1 MSYVVTTEY
10 ALLQTV
16 SPNLPVAPLKYDRR
30 YADQVSNVLR
40 LYFNQLD
47 KIVGQLVATSSPVLI
62 STESSESADWGLQVA
77 RGKVTGASQVNI
89 FAFSDTVKTTFYTLW
104 ELTGTT
110 QYAFPASAL
119 TMTLVS
125 TSASDNTRA
134 TILISGLDSSWNAIT
149 ETVTLNGVTGVTTT
163 SQFRRI
169 NSMVMTSTG
178 TGQTTNVGTI
188 TAKNGG
194 VTYSQISIGVGRSQA
209 AVYSVPNGYTMYLIS
224 INAFNGD
231 AAPGNAINYQVK
243 STNNDQTNPVTL
255 TVLQTAWDQKYQVP
269 RVNPFPYTQK
279 TDIQWQF
286 STASGTHSVGLIL
299 QGVLISN
306 TAA

>member
-1 MSYVVTTEY
+1 MSYVVTSDY
-10 ALLQTV
+10 ILNRVAP
-16 SPNLPVAPLKYDRR
+16 PNLPNAPKGYDR
-30 YADQVSNVLR
+30 QFQEQFNNILR
-40 LYFNQLD
+40 LYFNQLNN
-47 KIVGQLVATSSPVLI
+47 ILGQLVATNSPVPI
-62 STESSESADWGLQVA
+62 STEFPQSADWGMQVA

-89 FAFSDTVKTTFYTLW
+89 FAFSDSVKTTLYTLW

-110 QYAFPASAL
+110 QYAFPASAV
-119 TMTLVS
+119 TMTLAS

-134 TILISGLDSSWNAIT
+134 TILISGLNSSWDAIT
-149 ETVTLNGVTGVTTT
+149 ETVTLNGTSGVTTT
-163 SQFRRI
+163 NQFLRI
-169 NSMVMTSTG
+169 NNMVMTSTG

-243 STNNDQTNPVTL
+243 STNNAQTNPVTL
-255 TVLQTAWDQKYQVP
+255 TILQTAWDQRYQVP

-299 QGVLISN
+299 QGVLVNN
-306 TAA
+306 TAE

>member
-1 MSYVVTTEY
+1 MAQYRVETGSYDPKISNHFEVMMLANNANGDIVTSTN
-10 ALLQTV
+10 
-16 SPNLPVAPLKYDRR
+16 PLPVSMVNSNSTLNAPWE
-30 YADQVSNVLR
+30 
-40 LYFNQLD
+40 
-47 KIVGQLVATSSPVLI
+47 I
-62 STESSESADWGLQVA
+62 QVA
-77 RGKVTGASQVNI
+77 RGLISGASQVNI
-89 FAFSDTVKTTFYTLW
+89 FAFSDSVKTAFYTLW

-110 QYAFPASAL
+110 QYAFPASAV
-119 TMTLVS
+119 TMTLAS

-134 TILISGLDSSWNAIT
+134 TILVSGLNSNWDPIT

-163 SQFRRI
+163 NQFLRI
-169 NSMVMTSTG
+169 NSMIMTSTG

-194 VTYSQISIGVGRSQA
+194 ITYAQISIGVGRSQA
-209 AVYSVPNGYTMYLIS
+209 AVYSVPNGYTMYLGS

-243 STNNDQTNPVTL
+243 STNNTQTNPVTL
-255 TVLQTAWDQKYQVP
+255 TVLQTAWDQKYQVI
-269 RVNPFPYTQK
+269 RNNPFPYTQK

-299 QGVLISN
+299 QGILISN
-306 TAA
+306 TAP

>member
-1 MSYVVTTEY
+1 MSITLYP
-10 ALLQTV
+10 A
-16 SPNLPVAPLKYDRR
+16 VA
-30 YADQVSNVLR
+30 
-40 LYFNQLD
+40 
-47 KIVGQLVATSSPVLI
+47 GATSSI
-62 STESSESADWGLQVA
+62 SSAPWEMQVA
-77 RGKVTGASQVNI
+77 RGLVSGATQVNI
-89 FAFSDTVKTTFYTLW
+89 FAFSDSVKTALYTLW

-110 QYAFPASAL
+110 QYAFPTSAV

-134 TILISGLDSSWNAIT
+134 TILVSGLNSSWDAIT

-163 SQFRRI
+163 NQFLRI
-169 NSMVMTSTG
+169 NSMIMTSTG
-178 TGQTTNVGTI
+178 TGQTTNVGII

-194 VTYSQISIGVGRSQA
+194 ITYSQISAGVGRSQA
-209 AVYSVPNGYTMYLIS
+209 AVYSVPNGYTMYLGS

-231 AAPGNAINYQVK
+231 AAAGNAINYQVK
-243 STNNDQTNPVTL
+243 STNNTQTNPVTL
-255 TVLQTAWDQKYQVP
+255 TVLQTAWDSKYQVI
-269 RVNPFPYTQK
+269 RNNPFPYTQK

-306 TAA
+306 TAL

>member
-1 MSYVVTTEY
+1 MTYIVTSDNELSQ
-10 ALLQTV
+10 AIAPRL
-16 SPNLPVAPLKYDRR
+16 PNAPLEYDYR
-30 YADQVSNVLR
+30 YSDQLNNILR

-47 KIVGQLVATSSPVLI
+47 KILGQLVATTSPVPI
-62 STESSESADWGLQVA
+62 STESSQSADWGMQVA

-89 FAFSDTVKTTFYTLW
+89 FAFSDSVKTTLYTLW

-110 QYAFPASAL
+110 QYAFPASAV
-119 TMTLVS
+119 TMTLAS

-134 TILISGLDSSWNAIT
+134 TILISGLNSSWDAIT

-163 SQFRRI
+163 NQFLRI
-169 NSMVMTSTG
+169 NNMIMTSTG

-209 AVYSVPNGYTMYLIS
+209 AVYSVPNGYTMYITS

-243 STNNDQTNPVTL
+243 TTNNAQTNPVTL
-255 TVLQTAWDQKYQVP
+255 TVLQTAWDQRYQVI
-269 RVNPFPYTQK
+269 RNNPFPYTQK
-279 TDIQWQF
+279 TDIQWQY

-299 QGVLISN
+299 QGVLFSN

>member
-1 MSYVVTTEY
+1 MSYIVTSDNELSQ
-10 ALLQTV
+10 A
-16 SPNLPVAPLKYDRR
+16 VAPRLPNAPIEYDYR
-30 YADQVSNVLR
+30 YIDQLNNILR

-47 KIVGQLVATSSPVLI
+47 KIVGQLMATSSPVLI
-62 STESSESADWGLQVA
+62 STESSQSADWGLQVA

-163 SQFRRI
+163 SQFLRI
-169 NSMVMTSTG
+169 NSMIMTSTG

-188 TAKNGG
+188 TAKSGV
-194 VTYSQISIGVGRSQA
+194 VTYSQISIGTGKSQA

-243 STNNDQTNPVTL
+243 STNNAQTNPVTL
-255 TVLQTAWDQKYQVP
+255 TVLQTAWDQKYQIP

-279 TDIQWQF
+279 TDVQWQF

-306 TAA
+306 TAE

>member
-1 MSYVVTTEY
+1 MTLVVTSEFDLNRVTP
-10 ALLQTV
+10 
-16 SPNLPVAPLKYDRR
+16 PNLPSAPKLYDARF
-30 YADQVSNVLR
+30 QEQFNNVLR
-40 LYFNQLD
+40 LYFNQLNN
-47 KIVGQLVATSSPVLI
+47 ILGQLVATSSALPI
-62 STESSESADWGLQVA
+62 STESSQSADWGMQVA
-77 RGKVTGASQVNI
+77 RGKVNGASQVNI
-89 FAFSDTVKTTFYTLW
+89 FAFSDSVKTTFYTLW

-110 QYAFPASAL
+110 QYAFPASAV
-119 TMTLVS
+119 TMTLAS

-134 TILISGLDSSWNAIT
+134 TILISGLNSSWDAIT
-149 ETVTLNGVTGVTTT
+149 ETVTLNGVTGVTT
-163 SQFRRI
+163 SNQFLRI
-169 NSMVMTSTG
+169 NSMIMTSTG
-178 TGQTTNVGTI
+178 TGQATNVGTI

-243 STNNDQTNPVTL
+243 STNNAQTNPVTL
-255 TVLQTAWDQKYQVP
+255 TILQTAWDQRYQVP

-299 QGVLISN
+299 QGVLFTN
-306 TAA
+306 TAD